1 MSDLDDCTPRD
12 IPPEF
17 EAFKSEPAQMGVGQ
31 VGKVGQLRLLL
42 ERDVESQ
49 RTVIR
54 SQFSRVPLLVQRALY
69 LEEALPSMAYVYLI
83 SPSEGVLQGDRYRMD
98 IALEKGAQAHITTQS
113 ATKVYRMDANYA
125 TQIVN
130 IFVDDGC
137 YLEFVP
143 DQIIPYRNSRFYQRV
158 DMKIHDNATVLYSET
173 ITPGRAAS
181 GESFR
186 YDICFLRTVA
196 VNQDNV
202 YRIADSA
209 MLQPKG
215 GSLGGI
221 GMLSDFET
229 VGFVYVLTTADHV
242 LGLNE
247 TLNGVLGAASKIR
260 AGCTILP
267 RNSGLM
273 IRILGHSAEDVMG
286 AIRQVVTLVRK
297 AVLDAPFTGVRKP

>member
-1 MSDLDDCTPRD
+1 M
-12 IPPEF
+12 
-17 EAFKSEPAQMGVGQ
+17 
-31 VGKVGQLRLLL
+31 LL
-42 ERDVESQ
+42 ERDVASQ
-49 RTVIR
+49 KTVIR

-83 SPSEGVLQGDRYRMD
+83 SPSEGILQGDRYRMD
-98 IALEKGAQAHITTQS
+98 IALKQGAQAHITTQS

-130 IFVDDGC
+130 ILVDDGC

-173 ITPGRAAS
+173 ITPGRVAS

-202 YRIADSA
+202 YRIVDSA
-209 MLQPKG
+209 MLRPEA
-215 GSLGGI
+215 GSLSGVGL
-221 GMLSDFET
+221 LSDFDT
-229 VGFVYVLTTADHV
+229 VGFVYVLTTADQV
-242 LGLNE
+242 RGLNE
-247 TLNGVLGAASKIR
+247 TLNGVLGAASHIR

-267 RNSGLM
+267 RDSGLL
-273 IRILGHSAEDVMG
+273 IRILGHSAADVMG
-286 AIRQVVTLVRK
+286 AIRQVVTLVRR
-297 AVLDAPFTGVRKP
+297 AVLDAPFSGVRKP